1 MKKLILALICGLTG
15 VGAGVT
21 AGVVTNTPEYVFSHA
36 ISNLVED
43 FEKRDDVSAITSIFE
58 NGSIEAKVSSEDME
72 MSGSTKVYFDM
83 DDEVVYFE
91 NINYEVASE
100 EINLNAYLS
109 NDMVFVESEELLDGK
124 YGISL
129 KNIAERFEDSIFC
142 DEDSE
147 FGLDKDSQEIL
158 INLFEYFEDDLKS
171 LEKDSKKLLERYST
185 QLGKL
190 IKEYGEFESDT
201 KKVKLNGER
210 SEKRVVTLTI
220 DEDDLYDILYDL
232 IEFIID
238 DDKFEEYIY
247 THLSNFMHVFM
258 VRGNTSNG
266 LDPDDIY
273 DEIID
278 GLEMVQDQLYVME
291 EVDFE
296 IEISVVTPKLSN
308 NLLKLMIEVES
319 VGQKEEIE
327 IDFGEDGVKKTKNI
341 NLYANGDKVLGY
353 EIIESSKQLFKA
365 RLNGP
370 ESDEYLEL
378 ELNKEDEEFNIS
390 FYDEELDWL
399 INGEYI
405 VDGNFKTF
413 KVKKAVEYD
422 FYRDEINL
430 IGDLKIELTI
440 SNKDKLPKIDKDFTD
455 LLELTEKE
463 LEEIAERVENISLDS
478 SHVINVPYNMSEA
491 NEKLTNLGY
500 QFEIHDS
507 SIVDIYEQSYGIS
520 NLANMFSA
528 TNLVSGNA
536 IEGYLFYSEQ
546 DAINNYEALKNLVG
560 YYYGEE
566 NCQVK
571 GRWVYLGTSGGIED
585 FLN

>member
-43 FEKRDDVSAITSIFE
+43 FEERDDVSAITSIFE

-72 MSGSTKVYFDM
+72 MSGSGKVYFDM

-91 NINYEVASE
+91 NINYEVSSE

-171 LEKDSKKLLERYST
+171 LQKDSEKLLERYST

-210 SEKRVVTLTI
+210 SEKRVVTLTL

-258 VRGNTSNG
+258 VSVNTSNG

-278 GLEMVQDQLYVME
+278 GLEMLQDQLYVIE

-308 NLLKLMIEVES
+308 NLLKLMIEVE
-319 VGQKEEIE
+319 VEGQKEEIE

-353 EIIESSKQLFKA
+353 EIIESSKQLFTA

-478 SHVINVPYNMSEA
+478 SNLINVPYNMSEA
-491 NEKLTNLGY
+491 NEKLTNKGY

-546 DAINNYEALKNLVG
+546 DAINNYQALKNLVG

>member
-43 FEKRDDVSAITSIFE
+43 FEKRDDVSAITSIFK
-58 NGSIEAKVSSEDME
+58 NGSIEAKVSSEDMD

-91 NINYEVASE
+91 NINYEVSSE

-247 THLSNFMHVFM
+247 THLSNFMHIFI
-258 VRGNTSNG
+258 GAENALNG

-273 DEIID
+273 DDIID
-278 GLEMVQDQLYVME
+278 GLETLQDQLYVME

-296 IEISVVTPKLSN
+296 IEISVTTPKLSN
-308 NLLKLMIEVES
+308 NLLKLMIEVEGG
-319 VGQKEEIE
+319 GQKEEIE
-327 IDFGEDGVKKTKNI
+327 IDFGEDGV
-341 NLYANGDKVLGY
+341 
-353 EIIESSKQLFKA
+353 
-365 RLNGP
+365 
-370 ESDEYLEL
+370 
-378 ELNKEDEEFNIS
+378 
-390 FYDEELDWL
+390 
-399 INGEYI
+399 
-405 VDGNFKTF
+405 
-413 KVKKAVEYD
+413 
-422 FYRDEINL
+422 
-430 IGDLKIELTI
+430 
-440 SNKDKLPKIDKDFTD
+440 
-455 LLELTEKE
+455 
-463 LEEIAERVENISLDS
+463 SLDS
-478 SHVINVPYNMSEA
+478 PNSINVPYNMSEA

-571 GRWVYLGTSGGIED
+571 GRWVYLGTSAGIED